1 MKNYKSDYQDTNS
14 NQESQKEIFLGNF
27 SRRSRNALVAVG
39 VCDRVTLQ
47 KSIASGEIFSF
58 PRLGLSGLREV
69 VVWAWVNRS

>member
-1 MKNYKSDYQDTNS
+1 MKSHGSDYQYSNS
-14 NQESQKEIFLGNF
+14 NQKSQKELFLENF

>member
-1 MKNYKSDYQDTNS
+1 MKNHKSDHQNS
-14 NQESQKEIFLGNF
+14 DANQESQKEIFLENF

-39 VCDRVTLQ
+39 VYDRVTLQ
-47 KSIASGEIFSF
+47 KSIASGEIFNF

>member
-1 MKNYKSDYQDTNS
+1 MRNQKSDYQNSDS
-14 NQESQKEIFLGNF
+14 NQECQKEIFLENF